1 MEVIQR
7 TKRDDPTAYSNF
19 DHGES
24 KTTSDAIDSQASMT
38 VWNIPPYDPAAYTP
52 EKAYLFFT
60 KSLLCIYGH
69 TVWILWD
76 TSNWGNFLQK
86 VSDDLSFVSNCV
98 NKLDELQVGSD
109 HFL

>member
-52 EKAYLFFT
+52 EKAYLFFYEIT
-60 KSLLCIYGH
+60 PLYIWAHRLDIVGH
-69 TVWILWD
+69 
-76 TSNWGNFLQK
+76 F
-86 VSDDLSFVSNCV
+86 
-98 NKLDELQVGSD
+98 ELGEFSSKGE
-109 HFL
+109 